1 MTKYEKLDYLTRW
14 VESQGTQAGLSIVPL
29 LRNMIEENEDIF
41 DVEVEDT
48 EVNGRLVVNEQIAID
63 EFIDAVNADPI
74 HNVARVHI
82 KGVVLHFVQIEY
94 TESEVHS
101 FVEIMGGKYT
111 LKLSREV
118 GQSELTY
125 TPNA

>member
-94 TESEVHS
+94 TENEVHS

-111 LKLSREV
+111 LKLIREV

>member
-1 MTKYEKLDYLTRW
+1 MTKYEKLDHLTRW
-14 VESQGTQAGLSIVPL
+14 VESQGTQSGLSIVPL

-48 EVNGRLVVNEQIAID
+48 EVNGRLVVNEQVAID